1 MVPCVSG
8 HEGYSLSAMRRL
20 CGAFLVVAA
29 LGASALASR
38 ADAQERELRNLY
50 QRLLDAFRAKDT
62 ATLARLWTD
71 GYLFTDGATG
81 RLSTKADRL
90 QIVAELHAHID
101 TLTLDSM
108 TVRVDRDLAV
118 GSALVREVA
127 TEGGVQSRELIRA
140 TVVFVRTP
148 RQGWRVAATHTS
160 VPRSAAAGAA
170 NVADSVRS
178 FMQTVA
184 REVTRDGPAAWRRQF
199 ADDTAFFMASEGRLV
214 FSSAATAGKGIDA
227 LTHVIAHIELRWGAD
242 VRVDPLGPGLAMVGA
257 SYTEMRA
264 DTAGHRVDEV
274 GYFTGLAEH
283 RAEGWRFRDAHWS
296 VVGPP
301 PTVR

>member
-1 MVPCVSG
+1 MRLVLIA
-8 HEGYSLSAMRRL
+8 LSATL
-20 CGAFLVVAA
+20 C
-29 LGASALASR
+29 ASH
-38 ADAQERELRNLY
+38 ADAQERELVKLY

-81 RLSTKADRL
+81 RLSTKPDRL
-90 QIVAELHAHID
+90 RIVAESQAQID

-118 GSALVREVA
+118 GSALVREMA
-127 TEGGVQSRELIRA
+127 TEGGVRSRETIRA

-148 RQGWRVAATHTS
+148 RQGWRIAATHTS
-160 VPRSAAAGAA
+160 VPRSDAASSAG
-170 NVADSVRS
+170 VADSVRA
-178 FMQTVA
+178 FMETVA

-199 ADDTAFFMASEGRLV
+199 ADDAAFFMAAEGRLV
-214 FSSAATAGKGIDA
+214 FPSAEAAANGIEE
-227 LTHVIAHIELRWGAD
+227 LTRVIAHIELRWGND

-257 SYTEMRA
+257 SYTEVRA
-264 DTAGHRVDEV
+264 DTARHRVEEA
-274 GYFTGLAEH
+274 GFFTGLAEH
-283 RAEGWRFRDAHWS
+283 RAAGWRLRDAHWS

-301 PTVR
+301 ATVR

>member
-1 MVPCVSG
+1 MD
-8 HEGYSLSAMRRL
+8 LRRL
-20 CGAFLVVAA
+20 GGALLVVAA
-29 LGASALASR
+29 LGGTVKVSSAE
-38 ADAQERELRNLY
+38 AQERELGNLY

-62 ATLARLWTD
+62 VTLARLWTD

-81 RLSTKADRL
+81 RLSTKAERL
-90 QIVAELHAHID
+90 QIVAALHAHID

-148 RQGWRVAATHTS
+148 RQGWRIAATHTS
-160 VPRSAAAGAA
+160 VPRSDAASSTG
-170 NVADSVRS
+170 VADSVRA
-178 FMQTVA
+178 FMATLA

-199 ADDTAFFMASEGRLV
+199 ADDAAFFMASEGRLV
-214 FSSAATAGKGIDA
+214 FSSAAAAGTGIDE
-227 LTHVIAHIELRWGAD
+227 LTRVIAHIELRWGGD
-242 VRVDPLGPGLAMVGA
+242 VRVDALGPGLAMVGA
-257 SYTEMRA
+257 SYTEVRA
-264 DTAGHRVDEV
+264 DTAGHRVDEM

-301 PTVR
+301 AAVR

>member
-1 MVPCVSG
+1 
-8 HEGYSLSAMRRL
+8 MRRL
-20 CGAFLVVAA
+20 GSALFVVAA
-29 LGASALASR
+29 LGGTALASR

-127 TEGGVQSRELIRA
+127 TEDGVQSRERIRA
-140 TVVFVRTP
+140 TVVFVRTA
-148 RQGWRVAATHTS
+148 RQGWRIAATHTS
-160 VPRSAAAGAA
+160 VPQSAAGGGGD
-170 NVADSVRS
+170 VADSVRA

-184 REVTRDGPAAWRRQF
+184 RELTRDGPAAWRRQF
-199 ADDTAFFMASEGRLV
+199 ADDTAFFMAAEGRLV
-214 FSSAATAGKGIDA
+214 FSSAAAVAKGIDA
-227 LTHVIAHIELRWGAD
+227 LTHVIAHIELRWGGD

>member
-1 MVPCVSG
+1 
-8 HEGYSLSAMRRL
+8 MRMAL
-20 CGAFLVVAA
+20 IAA
-29 LGASALASR
+29 LGAILCASQ
-38 ADAQERELRNLY
+38 ADAQERDLVKLY

-81 RLSTKADRL
+81 HLSTKPDRL
-90 QIVAELHAHID
+90 RIVAESQAQID

-118 GSALVREVA
+118 GSAVVREIA
-127 TEGGVQSRELIRA
+127 TEGGVRSRETIRA

-148 RQGWRVAATHTS
+148 RQGWRIAATHTS
-160 VPRSAAAGAA
+160 VPRSDAASSAG
-170 NVADSVRS
+170 VAESVRA
-178 FMQTVA
+178 FMETVA

-199 ADDTAFFMASEGRLV
+199 ADDAAFFMAAEGRLV
-214 FSSAATAGKGIDA
+214 FPSAEAAANGIDE
-227 LTHVIAHIELRWGAD
+227 LTRVIAHIELRWGND
-242 VRVDPLGPGLAMVGA
+242 VRVDPLGPGLA
-257 SYTEMRA
+257 
-264 DTAGHRVDEV
+264 
-274 GYFTGLAEH
+274 EH
-283 RAEGWRFRDAHWS
+283 RAAGWRFRDAHWS

>member
-1 MVPCVSG
+1 MD
-8 HEGYSLSAMRRL
+8 LRRL
-20 CGAFLVVAA
+20 GGALLVVSV
-29 LGASALASR
+29 LGGTVRVSC
-38 ADAQERELRNLY
+38 AQVPSRELGNLY
-50 QRLLDAFRAKDT
+50 QRLLDAFRVNDT

-81 RLSTKADRL
+81 RLSTKAERL
-90 QIVAELHAHID
+90 QIVAALHAHID

-148 RQGWRVAATHTS
+148 RQGWRIAATHTS
-160 VPRSAAAGAA
+160 VPRSDSPGGEGD
-170 NVADSVRS
+170 VPDSVRA

-199 ADDTAFFMASEGRLV
+199 ADDAAFFMASEGRLV
-214 FSSAATAGKGIDA
+214 FSSAAAASKGIDE
-227 LTHVIAHIELRWGAD
+227 LTHVIAHIELRWGGD
-242 VRVDPLGPGLAMVGA
+242 VRVDPLAPGLAMVGA
-257 SYTEMRA
+257 SYTELRA
-264 DTAGHRVDEV
+264 DTAGHRVDEL

-301 PTVR
+301 ATVR

>member
-1 MVPCVSG
+1 MKACG
-8 HEGYSLSAMRRL
+8 RL
-20 CGAFLVVAA
+20 GGALLVVAA
-29 LGASALASR
+29 LGGTVRVSCAS
-38 ADAQERELRNLY
+38 AQERELGNLY
-50 QRLLDAFRAKDT
+50 QRLLDAFRVKDT
-62 ATLARLWTD
+62 VTLARLWTD

-90 QIVAELHAHID
+90 KSVAALHAHID

-140 TVVFVRTP
+140 TVVFVRT
-148 RQGWRVAATHTS
+148 RQGWRIAATHTS
-160 VPRSAAAGAA
+160 VPRSDAPSSAG
-170 NVADSVRS
+170 VADSVRA
-178 FMQTVA
+178 FMETLA

-199 ADDTAFFMASEGRLV
+199 AADTAFFMASEGRLV
-214 FSSAATAGKGIDA
+214 FSSAAAAGKGIDE
-227 LTHVIAHIELRWGAD
+227 LTRVIAHIELRWGAD
-242 VRVDPLGPGLAMVGA
+242 VRVDPVGPGLAMVGA
-257 SYTEMRA
+257 PYTEMRV
-264 DTAGHRVDEV
+264 DTAGHRVDEM

>member
-1 MVPCVSG
+1 
-8 HEGYSLSAMRRL
+8 MRRL
-20 CGAFLVVAA
+20 GGAFLVVAA
-29 LGASALASR
+29 LGATALASR
-38 ADAQERELRNLY
+38 ADAQERELGNLY
-50 QRLLDAFRAKDT
+50 QRLLDAFRVKDT

-81 RLSTKADRL
+81 RLSNKADRL

-127 TEGGVQSRELIRA
+127 TEGGVRSRELIRA

-148 RQGWRVAATHTS
+148 RQGWRIAATHTS
-160 VPRSAAAGAA
+160 LPRSDAAGGGAGG
-170 NVADSVRS
+170 VADSVRA

-184 REVTRDGPAAWRRQF
+184 REVTRDGPAAWRHQF

-214 FSSAATAGKGIDA
+214 FSSAAAAGKGIDG
-227 LTHVIAHIELRWGAD
+227 LTRVIAHIELRWGAD
-242 VRVDPLGPGLAMVGA
+242 VRVDLLGPGLAMVGA

-264 DTAGHRVDEV
+264 DTAGHRVDEM
-274 GYFTGLAEH
+274 GYFTGLAQH

>member
-1 MVPCVSG
+1 MRMVLIV
-8 HEGYSLSAMRRL
+8 
-20 CGAFLVVAA
+20 A
-29 LGASALASR
+29 LGATLCASR
-38 ADAQERELRNLY
+38 ADAQERDLVKLY

-81 RLSTKADRL
+81 RLSTKPDRL
-90 QIVAELHAHID
+90 RIVAEIQAQID

-118 GSALVREVA
+118 GSALVREIA
-127 TEGGVQSRELIRA
+127 TEGGVRSRETIRA

-148 RQGWRVAATHTS
+148 RQGWRIAATHTS
-160 VPRSAAAGAA
+160 VPRSDAVSSAG
-170 NVADSVRS
+170 VADSVRA
-178 FMQTVA
+178 FMETAA

-199 ADDTAFFMASEGRLV
+199 ADDAAFFMAAEGRLV
-214 FSSAATAGKGIDA
+214 FPSADAAANGIDE
-227 LTHVIAHIELRWGAD
+227 LTRVIAHIELRWGND

-257 SYTEMRA
+257 SYTEVRA
-264 DTAGHRVDEV
+264 DTAGHRVDET

-283 RAEGWRFRDAHWS
+283 RAVGWRFRDAHWS

-301 PTVR
+301 PMVR

>member
-1 MVPCVSG
+1 MKPCG
-8 HEGYSLSAMRRL
+8 RL
-20 CGAFLVVAA
+20 GGALLVVAA
-29 LGASALASR
+29 LGGTVRVSCAE
-38 ADAQERELRNLY
+38 AQERELGNLY
-50 QRLLDAFRAKDT
+50 QRLLDAFRVKDT
-62 ATLARLWTD
+62 VTLARLWTD

-90 QIVAELHAHID
+90 QSVAALHAHID
-101 TLTLDSM
+101 TLALDSM

-140 TVVFVRTP
+140 TVVFVRT
-148 RQGWRVAATHTS
+148 RQGWRIAATHTS
-160 VPRSAAAGAA
+160 VPRSDAASSAG
-170 NVADSVRS
+170 VADSVRT
-178 FMQTVA
+178 FMETLA

-199 ADDTAFFMASEGRLV
+199 ATDTAFFMASEGRLV
-214 FSSAATAGKGIDA
+214 FSSAAAAGRGIDE
-227 LTHVIAHIELRWGAD
+227 LTRVIAHIELRWGGD

-257 SYTEMRA
+257 SYTEMRV
-264 DTAGHRVDEV
+264 DTAGHRVDEM

>member
-1 MVPCVSG
+1 
-8 HEGYSLSAMRRL
+8 
-20 CGAFLVVAA
+20 VVAA
-29 LGASALASR
+29 LGATTLASR
-38 ADAQERELRNLY
+38 ADAQDRELRNLY
-50 QRLLDAFRAKDT
+50 QRLLDAFRVKDT

-148 RQGWRVAATHTS
+148 RQGWRIAATHTS
-160 VPRSAAAGAA
+160 VPRSAAAGGGAGG
-170 NVADSVRS
+170 VADSVRA

-199 ADDTAFFMASEGRLV
+199 ADDTAFFMAAEGRLV
-214 FSSAATAGKGIDA
+214 FSSAAAAGTGIDE

-242 VRVDPLGPGLAMVGA
+242 VRVDPLAPGLAMVGA

-264 DTAGHRVDEV
+264 DTAGHRVDET
-274 GYFTGLAEH
+274 GYFTGLAER

-296 VVGPP
+296 VVGPS